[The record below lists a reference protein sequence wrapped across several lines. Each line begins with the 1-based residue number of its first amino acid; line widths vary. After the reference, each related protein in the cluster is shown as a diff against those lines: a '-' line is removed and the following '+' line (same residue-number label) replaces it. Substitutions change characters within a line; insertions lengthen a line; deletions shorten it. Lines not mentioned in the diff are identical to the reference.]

1 MFSLK
6 FVARKQRQQ
15 MELNFITR
23 KKHQVD
29 QIDGNSLIAYIQE
42 DISEEKIT
50 QAVKLIDD
58 KIVQTETNIDLVLE
72 GEVCEDCEEDLIGE
86 TL

>member
-1 MFSLK
+1 
-6 FVARKQRQQ
+6 